1 MAEKRRYRGMRS
13 GHGPQAIL
21 SAEHSKDFKASFRGL
36 FHFMGR
42 DKWLMLTASIC
53 AAMGTLLSLAGPELL
68 RRITDT
74 IAAGLNGSVNVSVV
88 ELLGSWLIGLYL
100 TGFLFNYLQG
110 FIMAGVAQRTARQ
123 MRQSIAEK
131 LNRIPLRYFDENSH
145 GDVLSRV
152 TNDADSV
159 GQNLNNSLS
168 MLLASLL
175 QLLIVMGLMFW
186 TNVWMA
192 AAGILVSIAGV
203 VAAAVIVKRST
214 KAFRGQQQG
223 LGDIDGLVEETYT
236 AHVVVRSFNGG
247 TAAREQFVRA
257 NDALCEAAWRAQFM
271 GASLMPLMIFVGNLS
286 YVVVCVLGAV
296 LVMQGQTTF
305 GTIVAFMLYVQLF
318 MHPLEGISQAMAS
331 IQTLVAAAERVLHF
345 LQEPEMASEPE
356 ASALPPVRGD
366 VVFSDVC
373 FSYIPGQPVLQG
385 FSAHVQSGQ
394 KAAIVGATGAG
405 KTTLV
410 NLLQRFYELDAGD
423 ILIDGHS
430 IHSLTRRQVHGLFA
444 MVLQD
449 TWIFEGT
456 VRENI
461 LYNRKG
467 LSEKALWDIVEAVG
481 LRDYVKQLPQG
492 LDTLLDDNVSLSA
505 GQRQLLTI
513 ARAMAADA
521 PLLILDEAT
530 SSVDTRTELCVQQA
544 MDQLM
549 KGRTSFVIAHRLST
563 IRNADIIFVLQD
575 GNVVESGSH
584 EELLACEGTYAG
596 IYHSQFE
603 AG

>member
-42 DKWLMLTASIC
+42 DKWLLLTASIC

-110 FIMAGVAQRTARQ
+110 FIMTGVAQRTARQ

-467 LSEKALWDIVEAVG
+467 LSEKELWNIVEAVG
-481 LRDYVKQLPQG
+481 LRDYVEQLPQG
-492 LDTLLDDNVSLSA
+492 LDTLLDESVSLSA
-505 GQRQLLTI
+505 GQRQLMTI
-513 ARAMAADA
+513 ARAMAVDA

-530 SSVDTRTELCVQQA
+530 SSVDTRTEFCVQQA

-584 EELLACEGTYAG
+584 EVLLAHDGLYAQ

-603 AG
+603 AE

>member
-1 MAEKRRYRGMRS
+1 MTEKRMNRGMRS

-21 SAEHSKDFKASFRGL
+21 TAEHSKDFKTSFRGL

-42 DKWLMLTASIC
+42 DKWLLMTASIC
-53 AAMGTLLSLAGPELL
+53 AVMGTLLSLAGPELL

-74 IAAGLNGSVNVSVV
+74 ITSGLNGSFDVSVV

-159 GQNLNNSLS
+159 GQNLNNSLP
-168 MLLASLL
+168 MMVASLL
-175 QLLIVMGLMFW
+175 QLIIVMGLMFW
-186 TNVWMA
+186 TNVQMA
-192 AAGILVSIAGV
+192 AAGILASVLGI
-203 VAAAVIVKRST
+203 VAAAAIVKCST
-214 KAFRGQQQG
+214 KSFRGQQQG

-247 TAAREQFVRA
+247 AAARERFVRA
-257 NDALCEAAWRAQFM
+257 NDALYEAAWRAQFM

-331 IQTLVAAAERVLHF
+331 IQTLVAAAERVLNF
-345 LQEPEMASEPE
+345 LQEPEMEPE
-356 ASALPPVRGD
+356 PEVSALPSIRGD
-366 VVFSDVC
+366 VVFSNVC

-385 FSAHVQSGQ
+385 FSAQVHNGQ

-430 IHSLTRRQVHGLFA
+430 IHSLTRSQVHGLFA

-492 LDTLLDDNVSLSA
+492 LDTVLDDNVSLSA

>member
-42 DKWLMLTASIC
+42 DKWLLLTASIC

-74 IAAGLNGSVNVSVV
+74 IAVGLNGSVNVSVV

-110 FIMAGVAQRTARQ
+110 FIMTGVAQRTARQ

-247 TAAREQFVRA
+247 TASREQFVRA

-467 LSEKALWDIVEAVG
+467 LSEKELWNIVEAVG
-481 LRDYVKQLPQG
+481 LRDYVEQLPQG
-492 LDTLLDDNVSLSA
+492 LDTLLDESVSLSA
-505 GQRQLLTI
+505 GQRQLMTI
-513 ARAMAADA
+513 ARAMAVDA

-530 SSVDTRTELCVQQA
+530 SSVDTRTEFCVQQA

-584 EELLACEGTYAG
+584 EVLLAHDGLYAQ

-603 AG
+603 AE

>member
-1 MAEKRRYRGMRS
+1 MAEKRRNQGMRS

-42 DKWLMLTASIC
+42 DKWLLLIASIC

-74 IAAGLNGSVNVSVV
+74 IAAGLNSSVNVSVV

-168 MLLASLL
+168 MLLASFL

-192 AAGILVSIAGV
+192 AAGILVSIAGI
-203 VAAAVIVKRST
+203 VAAAVIVKHST

-373 FSYIPGQPVLQG
+373 FSYIPGQPVLHG

-430 IHSLTRRQVHGLFA
+430 IHSLTRSQVHGLFA

-481 LRDYVKQLPQG
+481 LRDYVEQLPQG
-492 LDTLLDDNVSLSA
+492 LDTLLDESVSLSA

-513 ARAMAADA
+513 ARAMAVDA

-584 EELLACEGTYAG
+584 EVLLAHDGLYAR

-603 AG
+603 AE

>member
-1 MAEKRRYRGMRS
+1 MTEKRMNRGMRS

-21 SAEHSKDFKASFRGL
+21 AAEHSKDFKTSFRGL

-42 DKWLMLTASIC
+42 DKWLLLMASIC
-53 AAMGTLLSLAGPELL
+53 AVMGTLLSLAGPELL

-74 IAAGLNGSVNVSVV
+74 ITAGLNGSFDVSVV

-123 MRQSIAEK
+123 MRQSVAEK

-159 GQNLNNSLS
+159 GQNLNNSLP
-168 MLLASLL
+168 MMVASLL
-175 QLLIVMGLMFW
+175 QLIIVMGLMFW
-186 TNVWMA
+186 TNVQMA
-192 AAGILVSIAGV
+192 AAGILASVLGI
-203 VAAAVIVKRST
+203 VAAAAIVKCST
-214 KAFRGQQQG
+214 KSFRGQQQG

-247 TAAREQFVRA
+247 AAARERFVRA
-257 NDALCEAAWRAQFM
+257 NDALYEAAWRAQFM

-331 IQTLVAAAERVLHF
+331 IQTLVAAAERVLNF
-345 LQEPEMASEPE
+345 LQEPEMEPE
-356 ASALPPVRGD
+356 PEVSALPSIRGD
-366 VVFSDVC
+366 VVFSNVC

-385 FSAHVQSGQ
+385 FSAQVHNGQ

-430 IHSLTRRQVHGLFA
+430 IHSLTRSQVHGLFA

-603 AG
+603 VG

>member
-42 DKWLMLTASIC
+42 DKWLLLTASIC

-74 IAAGLNGSVNVSVV
+74 IAVGLNGSVNVSVV

-123 MRQSIAEK
+123 MRQAIADK

-385 FSAHVQSGQ
+385 FTAHVQSGQ

-467 LSEKALWDIVEAVG
+467 LSEKELWNIVEAVG
-481 LRDYVKQLPQG
+481 LRDYVEQLPQG
-492 LDTLLDDNVSLSA
+492 LDTLLDESVSLSA
-505 GQRQLLTI
+505 GQRQLMTI
-513 ARAMAADA
+513 ARAMAVDA

-530 SSVDTRTELCVQQA
+530 SSVDTRTEFCVQQA

-584 EELLACEGTYAG
+584 EVLLAHDGLYAQ

-603 AG
+603 AE

>member
-42 DKWLMLTASIC
+42 DKWLLLTASIC

-74 IAAGLNGSVNVSVV
+74 IAVGLNGSVNVSVV

-110 FIMAGVAQRTARQ
+110 FIMTGVAQRTARQ
-123 MRQSIAEK
+123 MRQAIADK

-247 TAAREQFVRA
+247 TASREQFVRA

-467 LSEKALWDIVEAVG
+467 LSEKELWNIVEAVG
-481 LRDYVKQLPQG
+481 LRDYVEQLPQG
-492 LDTLLDDNVSLSA
+492 LDTLLDESVSLSA
-505 GQRQLLTI
+505 GQRQLMTI
-513 ARAMAADA
+513 ARAMAVDA

-530 SSVDTRTELCVQQA
+530 SSVDTRTEFCVQQA

-584 EELLACEGTYAG
+584 EVLLAHDGLYAQ

-603 AG
+603 AE

>member
-42 DKWLMLTASIC
+42 DKWLLLTASIC

-74 IAAGLNGSVNVSVV
+74 IAVGLNGSVNVSVV

-123 MRQSIAEK
+123 MRQAIADK

-247 TAAREQFVRA
+247 TASREQFVRA

-271 GASLMPLMIFVGNLS
+271 GASLMPLMIFVGSLS

-467 LSEKALWDIVEAVG
+467 LSEKELWNIVEAVG
-481 LRDYVKQLPQG
+481 LRDYVEQLPQG
-492 LDTLLDDNVSLSA
+492 LDTLLDESVSLSA
-505 GQRQLLTI
+505 GQRQLMTI
-513 ARAMAADA
+513 ARAMAVDA

-530 SSVDTRTELCVQQA
+530 SSVDTRTEFCVQQA

-584 EELLACEGTYAG
+584 EVLLAHDGLYAQ

-603 AG
+603 AE

>member
-1 MAEKRRYRGMRS
+1 
-13 GHGPQAIL
+13 
-21 SAEHSKDFKASFRGL
+21 
-36 FHFMGR
+36 
-42 DKWLMLTASIC
+42 
-53 AAMGTLLSLAGPELL
+53 
-68 RRITDT
+68 
-74 IAAGLNGSVNVSVV
+74 
-88 ELLGSWLIGLYL
+88 
-100 TGFLFNYLQG
+100 
-110 FIMAGVAQRTARQ
+110 
-123 MRQSIAEK
+123 
-131 LNRIPLRYFDENSH
+131 
-145 GDVLSRV
+145 
-152 TNDADSV
+152 
-159 GQNLNNSLS
+159 
-168 MLLASLL
+168 
-175 QLLIVMGLMFW
+175 
-186 TNVWMA
+186 
-192 AAGILVSIAGV
+192 
-203 VAAAVIVKRST
+203 
-214 KAFRGQQQG
+214 
-223 LGDIDGLVEETYT
+223 
-236 AHVVVRSFNGG
+236 
-247 TAAREQFVRA
+247 
-257 NDALCEAAWRAQFM
+257 
-271 GASLMPLMIFVGNLS
+271 MPLMIFVGNLS

-467 LSEKALWDIVEAVG
+467 LSEKELWNIVEAVG
-481 LRDYVKQLPQG
+481 LRDYVEQLPQG
-492 LDTLLDDNVSLSA
+492 LDTLLDESVSLSA
-505 GQRQLLTI
+505 GQRQLMTI
-513 ARAMAADA
+513 ARAMAVDA

-530 SSVDTRTELCVQQA
+530 SSVDTRTEFCVQQA

-584 EELLACEGTYAG
+584 EVLLAHDGLYAQ

-603 AG
+603 AE

>member
-42 DKWLMLTASIC
+42 DKWLLLTASIC

-247 TAAREQFVRA
+247 TASREQFVRA

-467 LSEKALWDIVEAVG
+467 LSEKELWNIVEAVG
-481 LRDYVKQLPQG
+481 LRDYVEQLPQG
-492 LDTLLDDNVSLSA
+492 LDTLLDESVSLSA
-505 GQRQLLTI
+505 GQRQLMTI
-513 ARAMAADA
+513 ARAMAVDA

-530 SSVDTRTELCVQQA
+530 SSVDTRTEFCVQQA

-584 EELLACEGTYAG
+584 EVLLAHDGLYAQ

-603 AG
+603 AE